1 MITMR
6 ERSDLTQATVHADD
20 FPAGKLMEAITER
33 VDEFYL
39 ENLPMVVI
47 SAGNLSLI
55 AETLN

>member
-39 ENLPMVVI
+39 ENLMLVFF
-47 SAGNLSLI
+47 SACNLSLI
-55 AETLN
+55 AKILD